1 MFPNMSRFYLVI
13 DARIHCP
20 TDRRQFLLHVLYKVL
35 GYFSIRYVLEEVLQV
50 PRSMLVMPIH
60 WHVPNGK
67 SDECLR
73 LLPIRACRVLS
84 LLQTYVWKTE
94 ESDGPLH
101 RSNAFPRCKSPFVQ
115 VREFPYT
122 YRLAKVYWLVDASGR
137 KFRLAVCILYV
148 L

>member
-1 MFPNMSRFYLVI
+1 MSRFYLVI

-84 LLQTYVWKTE
+84 FLQTYVWKTE